1 MTTCACTARSRIET
15 GKRETQGKK
24 HRGKSTEHKKR
35 TKQGEKRTSQH
46 KSIWGNIA
54 HGPIRRQPCNRG
66 AVFFFNGY
74 LYIYY
79 YLLLFIILFIIIY
92 LYFILVFR
100 LYVNYAL

>member
-1 MTTCACTARSRIET
+1 MDPSEDGLAIVRLS
-15 GKRETQGKK
+15 
-24 HRGKSTEHKKR
+24 
-35 TKQGEKRTSQH
+35 
-46 KSIWGNIA
+46 
-54 HGPIRRQPCNRG
+54 
-66 AVFFFNGY
+66 FFFNGY